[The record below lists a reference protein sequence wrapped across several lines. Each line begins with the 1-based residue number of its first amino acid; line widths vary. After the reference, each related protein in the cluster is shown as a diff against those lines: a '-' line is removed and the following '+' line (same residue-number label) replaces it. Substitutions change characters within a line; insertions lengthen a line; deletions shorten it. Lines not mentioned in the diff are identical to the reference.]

1 MDTEP
6 LVVLDPAWPK
16 MTLAQATA
24 ALTAAGTKFEIE
36 TVTIGGIPT
45 RVWKHAPPSLAWL
58 IAASRMHGERLFT
71 VYEDERVSYAANFRA
86 VAALAHALVAMGIGR
101 GDRVGLAMRNLPEW
115 PVIFFA
121 AASGVDRRRARI
133 WHR

>member
-1 MDTEP
+1 
-6 LVVLDPAWPK
+6 
-16 MTLAQATA
+16 
-24 ALTAAGTKFEIE
+24 
-36 TVTIGGIPT
+36 
-45 RVWKHAPPSLAWL
+45 PPSLAWL

-121 AASGVDRRRARI
+121 AASIGAIVVPLNA
-133 WHR
+133 WWTAGEL